1 MKHQYFGDVID
12 YRKYGV
18 LRALAATTGLRLGI
32 CWFLTADDQPRHGE
46 LRRYL
51 QQPGRW
57 RQFDPDLYERLR
69 RLLVPGTDR
78 SVAHARHWDL
88 VPGATYFEA
97 LLGDGPRARDEYFD
111 AAWKAMADSDLVFF
125 DPDRG
130 IEVQSTPIDARGS
143 CQYVYWRELIHA
155 HRTGKSILVYQHY
168 PRIAR
173 ERFVP
178 FLAQRLEQQLGPP
191 LTAFRTPHAVLFL
204 VAHARHRAALSAAPT
219 AVSGWSG
226 QIEPWP

>member
-111 AAWKAMADSDLVFF
+111 AAWKAMAD
-125 DPDRG
+125 
-130 IEVQSTPIDARGS
+130 
-143 CQYVYWRELIHA
+143 
-155 HRTGKSILVYQHY
+155 
-168 PRIAR
+168 
-173 ERFVP
+173 
-178 FLAQRLEQQLGPP
+178 
-191 LTAFRTPHAVLFL
+191 VLFL